1 MTGSA
6 GFSRSARQNQGGKPC
21 TSLLES
27 NAHVRLTDKGNL
39 TRLEQGGKLKEMLK
53 RSATPVQFML
63 LVGLL
68 ASSLALA
75 PARAQSAQ
83 DKEKPVAP
91 VGQPT
96 GTATPTHYRPSR
108 FSKRATE
115 YYGLVWGID
124 SLSVKSVESGEM
136 IRFSYHV
143 LDADKAQGLNDKKNE
158 PSLIDPQAGV
168 SLVVPA
174 LEQVGQLR
182 QSAPPK
188 AGVSYWMAFSNS
200 GRRVKRGDRVNVVIG
215 KFHANGLVVE

>member
-1 MTGSA
+1 MKSGVLSKA
-6 GFSRSARQNQGGKPC
+6 
-21 TSLLES
+21 
-27 NAHVRLTDKGNL
+27 
-39 TRLEQGGKLKEMLK
+39 
-53 RSATPVQFML
+53 ML
-63 LVGLL
+63 LAGLFTGGI
-68 ASSLALA
+68 SVTQM
-75 PARAQSAQ
+75 RAQSAAPAS
-83 DKEKPVAP
+83 KPPVAATRARYQADHFA
-91 VGQPT
+91 GRA
-96 GTATPTHYRPSR
+96 GTYYRM
-108 FSKRATE
+108 
-115 YYGLVWGID
+115 VWGIEG
-124 SLSVKSVESGEM
+124 LSVKWAESGEM

-168 SLVVPA
+168 SLVVPE